1 MSYPGIPYAPDYTQY
16 HWTRPYVYQPQYPRP
31 PPVTY
36 APCEPYDPRLHAYER
51 FDTVAQADEFREAA
65 KAIRL
70 AHKRS
75 HAPVTSEDLQQMNA
89 TLLKHLVDDIVDATQ
104 VDATQ
109 VSNKEKRC
117 YVDLESCPDVACDSR
132 VRRRRLD

>member
-16 HWTRPYVYQPQYPRP
+16 HWTQPYVYQPLYPRP
-31 PPVTY
+31 PPISYT
-36 APCEPYDPRLHAYER
+36 PCEQYDPRLHVYER

-70 AHKRS
+70 AHERS
-75 HAPVTSEDLQQMNA
+75 HAPVTSEDMKQLKA
-89 TLLKHLVDDIVDATQ
+89 TLLKHLVGDLVDDVVDTP
-104 VDATQ
+104 Q
-109 VSNKEKRC
+109 VSKEKRC
-117 YVDLESCPDVACDSR
+117 YVDIETCPDTTCDSR

>member
-31 PPVTY
+31 PPITY
-36 APCEPYDPRLHAYER
+36 APCEPYDPRLHVYER
-51 FDTVAQADEFREAA
+51 FDTVAQADEFRKAA
-65 KAIRL
+65 KAIRE
-70 AHKRS
+70 RS
-75 HAPVTSEDLQQMNA
+75 HAPVTSEDLQQLKA

-117 YVDLESCPDVACDSR
+117 YVNIGSCPDVACDSR